1 MVLTSLCANPLRTT
15 FGCVFPRRVPSICNY
30 GRTSKPTDSSPKTL
44 CLAGSYLGVGV
55 GISQIILNWL
65 ATMTG
70 LEPVTSCVTG
80 RRSNQ
85 LNYTA
90 I

>member
-1 MVLTSLCANPLRTT
+1 MVLTSLCANPFRTT
-15 FGCVFPRRVPSICNY
+15 VGCVFASWVPSICNY

-65 ATMTG
+65 ATTAG
-70 LEPVTSCVTG
+70 FAPATSSVTDWYS
-80 RRSNQ
+80 SL
-85 LNYTA
+85 LNYVA